1 MQLSDSRKSVEE
13 KCQSSSSRHTR
24 TGIIIAFPF
33 TVRKLQPMGSR
44 DKPYGVTKT
53 LTKEIGRGRF
63 TRNLQRLEERRP
75 EFRMQRLQLGSL
87 AAVSLPLNP
96 CLRTPPPPPQER
108 ESEIHQ
114 RTSHP
119 NISRSL
125 PNSQTK
131 KISWTQR
138 TWISRGSKQQQ
149 DQQVSSQVWQ
159 GLGFRVLECQQSIVH
174 LQLNLYMELWSCE
187 NAMNSNMGSQLFKH
201 PLEGFL
207 MLLHHSSH

>member
-1 MQLSDSRKSVEE
+1 MGWRKMPKFFQQTTSKPSQET
-13 KCQSSSSRHTR
+13 SRHTR

-44 DKPYGVTKT
+44 DKPYGTPKT
-53 LTKEIGRGRF
+53 FTKEIGRGRF

-96 CLRTPPPPPQER
+96 CLRSPPPQER
-108 ESEIHQ
+108 KSEIHQ

-131 KISWTQR
+131 KTSWTQK

-159 GLGFRVLECQQSIVH
+159 GLGFR
-174 LQLNLYMELWSCE
+174 NG
-187 NAMNSNMGSQLFKH
+187 SNPLFI
-201 PLEGFL
+201 FN
-207 MLLHHSSH
+207 